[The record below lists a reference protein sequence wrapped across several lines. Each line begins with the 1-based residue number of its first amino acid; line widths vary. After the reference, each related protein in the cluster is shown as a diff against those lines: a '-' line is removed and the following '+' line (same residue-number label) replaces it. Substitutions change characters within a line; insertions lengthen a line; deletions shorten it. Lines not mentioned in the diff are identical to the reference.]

1 MQSKSALETLRQN
14 ATEFFDRVSTKN
26 GEKMSCQAG
35 CAACCHAEF
44 SVSLAEA
51 ALISNWFSS
60 LGLDQQAKLKTE
72 WSKPK
77 LMGVDPLGKAAAPC
91 AFLLDSKC
99 SVYFARPLICRTQG
113 LPLKI
118 QNEENEIVV
127 DACPLNF
134 DAGKNLPKQED
145 WLDLDRMNELKI
157 IAERFSP
164 ELLSSEKIILE
175 IKPQCDS
182 NGRIAL
188 RQLVALL

>member
-1 MQSKSALETLRQN
+1 MPPKSALETLRQN
-14 ATEFFDRVSTKN
+14 ATDFFDRVYTKN

-44 SVSLAEA
+44 SISLAEA
-51 ALISNWFSS
+51 ALISNWFSN
-60 LGLDQQAKLKTE
+60 LGTDQQAKLKRE
-72 WSKPK
+72 WSEPK
-77 LMGVDPLGKAAAPC
+77 TMGVDPSGKAAPPC

-99 SVYFARPLICRTQG
+99 SIYFARPLICRTQG

-118 QNEENEIVV
+118 QNEENEIIV

-134 DAGKNLPKQED
+134 DEGKKLPPQED

-164 ELLSSEKIILE
+164 ELLSEKIILE